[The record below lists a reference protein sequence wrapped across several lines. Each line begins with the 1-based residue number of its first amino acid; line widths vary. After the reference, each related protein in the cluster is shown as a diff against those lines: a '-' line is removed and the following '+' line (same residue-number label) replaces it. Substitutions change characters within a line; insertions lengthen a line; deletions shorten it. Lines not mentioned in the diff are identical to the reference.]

1 MVKTLLKRTAMA
13 SLFILM
19 TLTVTKANTKE
30 TFIYGE
36 TDNGMIV
43 STLNEDGKTLT
54 PKWKYEYQYDEQGQ
68 LSEKKA
74 CL

>member
-30 TFIYGE
+30 TFIY
-36 TDNGMIV
+36 DV
-43 STLNEDGKTLT
+43 SSG
-54 PKWKYEYQYDEQGQ
+54 
-68 LSEKKA
+68 
-74 CL
+74 